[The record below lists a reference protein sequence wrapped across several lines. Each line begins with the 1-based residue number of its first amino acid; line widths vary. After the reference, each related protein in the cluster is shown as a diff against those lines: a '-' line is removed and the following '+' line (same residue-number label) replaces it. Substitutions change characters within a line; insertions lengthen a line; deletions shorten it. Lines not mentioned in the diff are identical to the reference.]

1 MIRYARPA
9 DHAAIAA
16 VVAAAFG
23 REDEAR
29 LVARLRT
36 EGDAMFELV
45 AEEDGSAENGGICG
59 HILFSRLWADHHG
72 LFAALAP
79 LAVQPGRQR
88 AGVGSELVRA
98 GLASAREFGCHGVLV
113 LGDPAYYGRF
123 GFSADHARD
132 ITSPFKGLAA
142 FQALP
147 LEPDAFARP
156 LTAAYPDAFGATS
169 SELPPG

>member
-1 MIRYARPA
+1 MIRYARPT
-9 DHAAIAA
+9 DHAAIAE

-23 REDEAR
+23 REDEAL
-29 LVARLRT
+29 LVARLRA

-45 AEEDGSAENGGICG
+45 AEADEGVCG
-59 HILFSRLWADHHG
+59 HILFSRLWADHPG

-79 LAVQPGRQR
+79 LAVRPQRQ
-88 AGVGSELVRA
+88 GSGLGSELVRS

-123 GFSADHARD
+123 GFSADHAREV
-132 ITSPFKGLAA
+132 TSPFKGLAA

-156 LTAAYPDAFGATS
+156 LIAAYPDAFGATS
-169 SELPPG
+169 SGPPGAH

>member
-16 VVAAAFG
+16 VVSAAFG

-29 LVARLRT
+29 LVERLRAD
-36 EGDAMFELV
+36 EDSLFELV
-45 AEEDGSAENGGICG
+45 AVEDDAVAG
-59 HILFSRLWADHHG
+59 HIQFSRLWADHYG

-79 LAVQPGRQR
+79 LAVQPARQK
-88 AGVGSELVRA
+88 AGLGSALVRA
-98 GLASAREFGCHGVLV
+98 GLESAREFGCHGVLV

-123 GFSADHARD
+123 GFSAGHATT
-132 ITSPFKGLAA
+132 IASPFKGLAA

-147 LEPDAFARP
+147 LEDGAFAQP
-156 LTAAYPDAFGATS
+156 LTAVYPDAFGA
-169 SELPPG
+169 